1 MIAREMMHKYVD
13 FSKTKNKR
21 LVVNKYQKRA
31 LLKAEK
37 ELEDEVNK
45 QIGIIFHAAAI
56 ALFRYHSWNN
66 EQINDLIA
74 RVTQELWNECAES
87 TDLSMIQMLYE
98 ETGIELMAEDKVTH
112 WYDVI
117 YLNSA
122 KDNGE
127 DLTIYQWI
135 KMRQSQKGWVAAQ
148 IMACMLMALHRKEG
162 WKVEGLGKLFN
173 EVEDVKYEFNLD
185 EKELQQAC
193 DEETDFS
200 IVDSPIGQKYEG

>member
-162 WKVEGLGKLFN
+162 
-173 EVEDVKYEFNLD
+173 
-185 EKELQQAC
+185 
-193 DEETDFS
+193 
-200 IVDSPIGQKYEG
+200 